1 MMQRLMIRG
10 ALALSMMTTAVI
22 SAQEIVP
29 EDVPVVPRPA
39 EIMPKASKSL
49 LLDVTFNGN
58 QYVAVG
64 ERGHILAST
73 DGSNWAQVNVPVRS
87 PLTAI
92 TFSSPDNGWAVGH
105 DGVILATNDGGK
117 TWVLQNFN
125 PDDEFPLQ
133 FLDVHFVDDQRGF
146 AIGTYGLMMET
157 RDGGLN
163 WADSDAPAIRDE
175 ELHLNSM
182 IRLNDGTLLVSGET
196 GMMGRST
203 DDGESWERLESPYES
218 SLFGAAPHGD
228 AGALV
233 YGLRG
238 NLFVTDDVGEGE
250 WRKVETGTVASF
262 FGGDRLPDGGY
273 VMVGLNGTILTAGPA
288 VQEVRRSSDP
298 EGKPLAAVTPI
309 ADGLLVVGQGGATV
323 IGKR

>member
-10 ALALSMMTTAVI
+10 ALALSVMATAAV

-39 EIMPKASKSL
+39 EIMPMASKSL
-49 LLDVTFNGN
+49 LLDVTFNGG

-73 DGSNWAQVNVPVRS
+73 DGENWAQVNVPVRS

-92 TFSSPDNGWAVGH
+92 TFNGDTHGWAVGH
-105 DGVILATNDGGK
+105 DGVILGSTDGGK
-117 TWVLQNFN
+117 TWVLQNFD

-133 FLDVHFVDDQRGF
+133 FLDVHFVDQQRGF

-163 WADSDAPAIRDE
+163 WEPSDAPAIRDE
-175 ELHLNSM
+175 ELHFNAM
-182 IRLNDGTLLVSGET
+182 VPLNDGSLLLVGKT

-203 DDGESWERLESPYES
+203 DGGESWERLESPYES
-218 SLFGAAPHGD
+218 SLFGAAAHGD
-228 AGALV
+228 AGAVV

-238 NLFVTDDVGEGE
+238 NVFATTDVAAGE
-250 WRKVETGTVASF
+250 WRRLDTGTVASF

-273 VMVGLNGTILTAGPA
+273 VMVGLNGTILTVDAA
-288 VQEVRRSSDP
+288 AQEVRRSSDP
-298 EGKPLAAVTPI
+298 EGKPLAGVTPI
-309 ADGLLVVGQGGATV
+309 ADGLLVVGQGGANV
-323 IGKR
+323 ISQR